1 MWSPW
6 SSTQQGRPTVK
17 LLSLLGNYS
26 GSSLLLGVC
35 LWTWTGRGHC
45 EVMPG
50 HSDSGDFSLLEGE
63 SCKGCSPVESRT

>member
-1 MWSPW
+1 M
-6 SSTQQGRPTVK
+6 K
-17 LLSLLGNYS
+17 LLSLLGNDS

-50 HSDSGDFSLLEGE
+50 TSGDSGAFSLLEGE
-63 SCKGCSPVESRT
+63 SCKGCSPVEFKDLIC